1 MHVRVVR
8 FTDVAP
14 DRAAAIAERI
24 EDAGGPPEGV
34 PATGVQMLYDEEQG
48 TAIVLQFYDSAEDM
62 AVGERVFA
70 AMDPG
75 ETPGTRASVDRCVQK
90 VAMTV

>member
-14 DRAAAIAERI
+14 DRAAAIADRI
-24 EDAGGPPEGV
+24 EDAGGPPPGA
-34 PATGVQMLYDEEQG
+34 PSTGVQLLYDEDQR
-48 TAIVLQFYDSAEDM
+48 TAVVLQFFDSADHM